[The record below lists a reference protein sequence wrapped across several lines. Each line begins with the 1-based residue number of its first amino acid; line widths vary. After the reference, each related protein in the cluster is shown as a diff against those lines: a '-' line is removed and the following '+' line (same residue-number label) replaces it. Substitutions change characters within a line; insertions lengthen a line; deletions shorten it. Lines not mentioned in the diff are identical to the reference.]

1 MQTESE
7 LSVVSRLPGRRCM
20 AWRHSTRT
28 GRELTTAG
36 RPDGEHACSTQG
48 RRPGRRHACARH
60 LVCMPGVLERGNK
73 AHQAS
78 VHCWMQLQTCG
89 FSGARLEK
97 NAVGPAA
104 RGPTGLCGPGIEAWL
119 AAVLC
124 MQRSMLGPARAT
136 TKRVVGGDV
145 SELVGQGPRL
155 RCAPLPLLLT
165 HCLVLLMSAGL
176 IKTIYYDKKIN
187 KKLFQTKD

>member
-60 LVCMPGVLERGNK
+60 LVCMPGVLGRGNK

-78 VHCWMQLQTCG
+78 VHCWMQLQACG
-89 FSGARLEK
+89 FACIAHGISGARLEK
-97 NAVGPAA
+97 NTVGPAA
-104 RGPTGLCGPGIEAWL
+104 RGPTGWLLCCACSAACLASLGRRERLQKELWL
-119 AAVLC
+119 
-124 MQRSMLGPARAT
+124 
-136 TKRVVGGDV
+136 
-145 SELVGQGPRL
+145 
-155 RCAPLPLLLT
+155 
-165 HCLVLLMSAGL
+165 
-176 IKTIYYDKKIN
+176 
-187 KKLFQTKD
+187 